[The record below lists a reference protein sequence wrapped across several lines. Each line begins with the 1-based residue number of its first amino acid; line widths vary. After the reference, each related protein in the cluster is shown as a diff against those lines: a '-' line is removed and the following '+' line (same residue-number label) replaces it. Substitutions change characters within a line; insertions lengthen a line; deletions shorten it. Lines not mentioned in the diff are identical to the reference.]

1 MKPSLLGYAIM
12 QTLYTETADSKY
24 RPSVLLGRMV
34 GKSQSPSTLV
44 ALLTSCWKDA
54 GYMGKKS
61 GKGFY
66 DY

>member
-1 MKPSLLGYAIM
+1 M

-34 GKSQSPSTLV
+34 GKCR
-44 ALLTSCWKDA
+44 LLLDLASKANQVLADA

-61 GKGFY
+61 GKGFF